1 MPERSPTREAIRRFR
16 HNRRAFWGLGFL
28 GVVSLCGLCA
38 PIISAH
44 VLHFSEDEQHTFWV
58 FSAPQTQD
66 VSIDFPTYD
75 GDKTA
80 FSLLDLNHDGEL
92 RCVKPQQDRPLR
104 CPELENAW
112 WAERFF
118 AFLHDLKDVAPGQ
131 DQPVLGRRLPDGN
144 VSLAEYPQN
153 RTAWHDP
160 KVAEAIEQ
168 LGLFGAKGFAQLDA
182 NHDGL
187 LSRAEVMA
195 QTRWTRLNQTRLLAD
210 FDQNHDFSISQAEFP
225 GLPELHTFLLG
236 TDQKGRDLLVRLLY
250 GARVSLAIALLATL
264 VSVLIGVTY
273 GALSGWLG
281 GRWDGLMMRIVD
293 VLYGLPF
300 LFLVILLLVVAG
312 RSTVNLFVALGA
324 VSWLSMA
331 RIVRGQVLSLRQRPF
346 VEAATAM
353 GVGPLRILWRHILP
367 NALGPIVVYATL
379 AVPAVIIEEAFLS
392 FLGLGVQP
400 PAASWGTLISEG
412 ARLMAQHPWLI
423 LYPGTLLTAT
433 LFALHFVG
441 DGLRD
446 ALDPRGD

>member
-1 MPERSPTREAIRRFR
+1 MTSRSPSREAFLRFR
-16 HNRRAFWGLGFL
+16 RNRRAWWGAWFVACVGA
-28 GVVSLCGLCA
+28 CGLMA
-38 PIISAH
+38 PLISRY
-44 VLHFSEDEQHTFWV
+44 VLHFSESEQHTSWV
-58 FSAPQTQD
+58 FAPPGVQD
-66 VSIDFPTYD
+66 VSSDYPTYD
-75 GDKTA
+75 GDMSA
-80 FSLLDLNHDGEL
+80 FARLDLNHDGKL
-92 RCVKPQQDRPLR
+92 GCTRTATGVR
-104 CPELENAW
+104 CPELETAW

-118 AFLHDLKDVAPGQ
+118 AFLPDLKDTAQGH
-131 DQPVLGRRLPDGN
+131 DTPVTGKRTPDGRI
-144 VSLAEYPQN
+144 SLEEFPKSSAD
-153 RTAWHDP
+153 WHDAR
-160 KVAEAIEQ
+160 VAEAVQ
-168 LGLFGAKGFAQLDA
+168 TLGLFGQPGFTLLDA
-182 NHDGL
+182 DHDGL
-187 LSRAEVMA
+187 LTRQEIIA
-195 QTRWTRLNQTRLLAD
+195 QTRWTRFAQNQLLTD
-210 FDQNHDFSISQAEFP
+210 FDQNRDLAITLDEFP
-225 GLPELHTFLLG
+225 GQPQLHTFWLG
-236 TDQKGRDLLVRLLY
+236 TDQKGRDLLVRILF

-264 VSVLIGVTY
+264 ISVLIGVSY

-331 RIVRGQVLSLRQRPF
+331 RIVRGQVLSLRRRPF
-346 VEAATAM
+346 VEAAVAM
-353 GVGPLRILWRHILP
+353 GVGQARILWRHILP

-423 LYPGTLLTAT
+423 VYPGGLLTAT

-446 ALDPRGD
+446 AVDPRGD

>member
-1 MPERSPTREAIRRFR
+1 MPDRSPTREAFLRFR
-16 HNRRAFWGLGFL
+16 RNRRAWFGAWFVGFV
-28 GVVSLCGLCA
+28 GLCGMLA
-38 PIISAH
+38 PAISRYA
-44 VLHFSEDEQHTFWV
+44 LHLSEDEQHTFWV
-58 FSAPQTQD
+58 FAPPLTRD
-66 VSIDFPTYD
+66 VAIDYPTYD
-75 GDKTA
+75 GDKRA
-80 FSLLDLNHDGEL
+80 FALLDTDRDGKL
-92 RCVKPQQDRPLR
+92 ACTRTRAGVS
-104 CPELENAW
+104 CPELETAW

-118 AFLHDLKDVAPGQ
+118 AFLHDLKDTAQGH
-131 DQPVLGRRLPDGN
+131 DQPIAGKRAPDGRI
-144 VSLAEYPQN
+144 SLQEYP
-153 RTAWHDP
+153 RRPRDWHDP
-160 KVAEAIEQ
+160 RVAAAIEK
-168 LGLFGAKGFAQLDA
+168 LHLFGPPGFAQLDVDNDGYLTRQELIGRTRWSRLQQDKLLDDFDA
-182 NHDGL
+182 NHD
-187 LSRAEVMA
+187 
-195 QTRWTRLNQTRLLAD
+195 LAID
-210 FDQNHDFSISQAEFP
+210 RDEFP
-225 GLPELHTFLLG
+225 GQPELRTFWLG
-236 TDQKGRDLLVRLLY
+236 TDQKGRDLLARLLF

-264 VSVLIGVTY
+264 VSVLIGVSY

-331 RIVRGQVLSLRQRPF
+331 RIVRGQVLSLRRRPF
-346 VEAATAM
+346 VESAVAI
-353 GVGPLRILWRHILP
+353 GVGQGRILWRHILP

-379 AVPAVIIEEAFLS
+379 SVPAVIIEEAFLS

-423 LYPGTLLTAT
+423 IYPGTLLTAT

-446 ALDPRGD
+446 AVDPRGD